1 MNKLQVQPRHLCR
14 PHLPFTGVSALLLK
28 SCNSFQYPLG
38 GYKKQETWKEQWKQ
52 LVASTIKSLIRLC
65 VVSLFLQFSAILF
78 CGTAVLART
87 YYVQPSSEVVVR
99 TGQGNSFK
107 IIAMVKN
114 GASVEFLEADG
125 DYAKVRLANGKKGWM
140 LKRFLSEEPPLK
152 EIVVSLRAEK
162 EEMKQKEIKTEQK
175 FEAISSTLTQ
185 TEKELDSTLE
195 ERNQIRADYQTL
207 QENTA
212 NVIQI
217 KNNLQKTAKEN
228 KMLAEKLALMEQ
240 ESENLK
246 NDTAL
251 KWFLAGGG
259 VLLIGIIIG
268 RVTSRSR
275 RRKPSLL

>member
-1 MNKLQVQPRHLCR
+1 MII
-14 PHLPFTGVSALLLK
+14 
-28 SCNSFQYPLG
+28 
-38 GYKKQETWKEQWKQ
+38 KQIKTPSGSLSLF
-52 LVASTIKSLIRLC
+52 LVAF
-65 VVSLFLQFSAILF
+65 SLFLQFSAILF

-114 GASVEFLEADG
+114 GVSVEYLEENK
-125 DYAKVRLANGKKGWM
+125 DYAKVRLANGKEGWM
-140 LKRFLSEEPPLK
+140 LKRFLSKEPPLK

-162 EEMKQKEIKTEQK
+162 KEMQQKELESDQK
-175 FEAISSTLTQ
+175 FEAISSTLIQ

-195 ERNQIRADYQTL
+195 ERNQIKADYQTL
-207 QENTA
+207 QEDTA
-212 NVIQI
+212 NVMQI
-217 KNNLQKTAKEN
+217 KNNQKKTAREN

-246 NDTAL
+246 NDNAL

-268 RVTSRSR
+268 RMTSRSR